1 LKRLQLLLLI
11 FTFGWT
17 AIGTAGSIASE
28 DDGFAITDFDT
39 VSEAV
44 DSIKAKLEDQG
55 LEIVGVIDHAANAKK
70 VDLKLPPTQLILFRD
85 RRLEKRL
92 LRRSPTVAIDLPQ
105 KILVW
110 EDQAS
115 DEIKLLYNA
124 AGYLSDRHAIRT
136 KDPVQYRLNK
146 SLQQFGRLEN
156 GLITIDSAFSVE
168 ETVENLKSTLLENGF
183 FIPFTFDFTKKTSH
197 QHYQRPSQLII
208 FGNPKAGTPLMQN
221 QQSIGVDLPQKF
233 LVWQDKQGQVHIT
246 YNDPVFLGKRH
257 DLQGLDTVLGNI
269 GKRLGEL
276 ASEVAGEVIIDQS
289 TALIP
294 WFLGSPESYC
304 DAIID
309 AADIRYE
316 DCKSQVNRVSN
327 PLPNIT

>member
-1 LKRLQLLLLI
+1 M
-11 FTFGWT
+11 
-17 AIGTAGSIASE
+17 
-28 DDGFAITDFDT
+28 
-39 VSEAV
+39 
-44 DSIKAKLEDQG
+44 
-55 LEIVGVIDHAANAKK
+55 
-70 VDLKLPPTQLILFRD
+70 
-85 RRLEKRL
+85 
-92 LRRSPTVAIDLPQ
+92 
-105 KILVW
+105 
-110 EDQAS
+110 
-115 DEIKLLYNA
+115 
-124 AGYLSDRHAIRT
+124 
-136 KDPVQYRLNK
+136 QYRLNK

-197 QHYQRPSQLII
+197 HHYQRPSQLII

-289 TALIP
+289 TAQIP

-316 DCKSQVNRVSN
+316 DCKSQVSN